1 MMMKTIQF
9 LQFSFYPIFKDFVI
23 IPFQYK
29 SKYEIKIPFISY
41 FFCFDYLPILKSK
54 SHNFYR
60 PSSFQKE
67 TVL

>member
-29 SKYEIKIPFISY
+29 SKYDIKIPFISY
-41 FFCFDYLPILKSK
+41 FFCFDGFP
-54 SHNFYR
+54 
-60 PSSFQKE
+60 
-67 TVL
+67 